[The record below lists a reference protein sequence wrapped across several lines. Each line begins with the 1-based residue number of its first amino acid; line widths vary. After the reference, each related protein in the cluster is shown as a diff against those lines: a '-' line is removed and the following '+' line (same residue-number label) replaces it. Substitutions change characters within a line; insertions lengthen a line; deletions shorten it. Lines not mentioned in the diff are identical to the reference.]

1 MREPISQML
10 LPDETVLFQARVHPV
25 LLVPGL
31 SLLLLASLM
40 TYLFWDIKPLS
51 GPLFSFGEW
60 LDSAPLRY
68 FFMRLNLAVARNPE
82 TVRAII
88 LCCIVFSVIELTKEF
103 LVIFFT
109 HLVISDARIIL
120 RQGVYNISLVE
131 IDRHRVASVNIY
143 QTYMGRMLDYGNVA
157 IQGFA
162 ASIYGLPVLAK
173 PYEISKNIYY
183 KR

>member
-1 MREPISQML
+1 
-10 LPDETVLFQARVHPV
+10 
-25 LLVPGL
+25 
-31 SLLLLASLM
+31 
-40 TYLFWDIKPLS
+40 
-51 GPLFSFGEW
+51 
-60 LDSAPLRY
+60 
-68 FFMRLNLAVARNPE
+68 
-82 TVRAII
+82 
-88 LCCIVFSVIELTKEF
+88 
-103 LVIFFT
+103 
-109 HLVISDARIIL
+109 
-120 RQGVYNISLVE
+120 VYNISLVE